1 VDTLNVLIVE
11 DNPDH
16 RFLLRRKL
24 ESHYKSISVHA
35 ADSVPEAMEL
45 MESTRYRTVLLD
57 YRLKG
62 RNGIDLVKWIKE
74 RGIDTPVIMITS
86 MEDVEVAVQAIKLGV
101 YDYVCKNKES
111 LDKLPFVLGKVL
123 EEFDLK
129 QRLKQAELK
138 YHTLIDG
145 MDEAVFMM
153 DRDLRMVYVSR
164 SVERLFG
171 YSGDEFARMYSSFFM
186 DGDLALFRRNIAS
199 VFEEGNLEPFVV
211 RICRRDGS
219 YGHIEINCILY
230 TEEDTACVLGTLQDV
245 SRRVELQQE
254 VESERQK
261 ISDIFNSIVDW
272 IYIVDHNYTITFM
285 NKSLKKQLGGV
296 HQGKCYELLYGSRV
310 PCSFCKLPNIA
321 SGKTVR
327 WELRREDGKTFDII
341 SSPLANP
348 DGKSGKLEILRDIT
362 RRKEAEEKYLN
373 QLDET
378 VRANNELKRTIE
390 QLKRMQEQL
399 VQSEKLAAIGGLV
412 SGVAHE
418 LNNPLFSAMGNTE
431 LLLMN
436 DSDPEE
442 RRKKLNAVLE
452 SLERARVIVNDL
464 LQFAHREK
472 VQKAAVSLAEVVE
485 KTVALRNF
493 DLQSNDIQ
501 VDLELEEDLP
511 LIQGNFVRLQQ
522 VFLNI
527 IINAEH
533 AIGSTGRPGR
543 VRIKASRSTDGD
555 GLVSISNNGPP
566 IPPEMLGNIFDPF
579 FTTKDV
585 GKGTGLGLSTSYGIV
600 KEHGGEI
607 NVLSDKE
614 WTTFT
619 VTLPAARE
627 IETAAAAV
635 QSGMHQQELGVSGDS
650 ILVLD
655 DEPIILRLLEDFL
668 ERKGFAVVTAA
679 TGSEALRKLTQPDIM
694 VVVSDINMPEMDG
707 RRLYDEIQKRRPELL
722 DRILFITG
730 DTLDERTADFLKNTG
745 TACLKKPFSFQ
756 EITSA
761 IARMT
766 TAHLPAHEA
775 DTA

>member
-1 VDTLNVLIVE
+1 
-11 DNPDH
+11 
-16 RFLLRRKL
+16 
-24 ESHYKSISVHA
+24 
-35 ADSVPEAMEL
+35 
-45 MESTRYRTVLLD
+45 
-57 YRLKG
+57 
-62 RNGIDLVKWIKE
+62 
-74 RGIDTPVIMITS
+74 
-86 MEDVEVAVQAIKLGV
+86 
-101 YDYVCKNKES
+101 
-111 LDKLPFVLGKVL
+111 
-123 EEFDLK
+123 
-129 QRLKQAELK
+129 
-138 YHTLIDG
+138 
-145 MDEAVFMM
+145 
-153 DRDLRMVYVSR
+153 
-164 SVERLFG
+164 
-171 YSGDEFARMYSSFFM
+171 
-186 DGDLALFRRNIAS
+186 
-199 VFEEGNLEPFVV
+199 
-211 RICRRDGS
+211 
-219 YGHIEINCILY
+219 
-230 TEEDTACVLGTLQDV
+230 
-245 SRRVELQQE
+245 
-254 VESERQK
+254 
-261 ISDIFNSIVDW
+261 
-272 IYIVDHNYTITFM
+272 
-285 NKSLKKQLGGV
+285 
-296 HQGKCYELLYGSRV
+296 
-310 PCSFCKLPNIA
+310 
-321 SGKTVR
+321 
-327 WELRREDGKTFDII
+327 
-341 SSPLANP
+341 
-348 DGKSGKLEILRDIT
+348 
-362 RRKEAEEKYLN
+362 
-373 QLDET
+373 
-378 VRANNELKRTIE
+378 
-390 QLKRMQEQL
+390 MQEQL

-493 DLQSNDIQ
+493 DLQSSDIQ

-511 LIQGNFVRLQQ
+511 LIRGNFVRLQQ

-533 AIGSTGRPGR
+533 AIGSTGKPGR